1 VFFYIFPIN
10 NNLIKL
16 RQASK
21 FFSNIFKDNPGS
33 QSTPS
38 NADNMDFLTEFYEG
52 CKGLMQQAAARG
64 GNFEARL
71 DQLYQATKLKFLN
84 KFPGN
89 KKGIQSLAA
98 TSIDPEEVDRLF
110 GLTVEQN
117 PGPYWRINPW
127 EIYQVSSHL
136 RKSNI
141 ISMVSKTWLTCSE
154 TSIERIVR
162 VFGLAKK
169 NEAAL
174 RLFIDAVLLDVLNAI
189 KEEAGQHEGI
199 KGKGKRPSTEST
211 LNLKDIYM
219 GVETEISYILPTNQP
234 EGTVIKKVTG
244 RMDYNVWYGQPREAE
259 TNLLVV
265 EAKQRSGLLGGRYQ
279 AMTYMGKSIGD
290 IRANIVDT
298 YKLLALI
305 QRARFEAGRARI
317 PIYGIATDSELW
329 DFIRMDGQGNVRRSL
344 SGDTLNNIL
353 TVLGGCQAVALE
365 SNEWIPYHL
374 STAQDY
380 PCSVRCHPS
389 RHP

>member
-1 VFFYIFPIN
+1 
-10 NNLIKL
+10 
-16 RQASK
+16 
-21 FFSNIFKDNPGS
+21 
-33 QSTPS
+33 
-38 NADNMDFLTEFYEG
+38 
-52 CKGLMQQAAARG
+52 
-64 GNFEARL
+64 
-71 DQLYQATKLKFLN
+71 
-84 KFPGN
+84 
-89 KKGIQSLAA
+89 
-98 TSIDPEEVDRLF
+98 
-110 GLTVEQN
+110 
-117 PGPYWRINPW
+117 
-127 EIYQVSSHL
+127 
-136 RKSNI
+136 
-141 ISMVSKTWLTCSE
+141 
-154 TSIERIVR
+154 
-162 VFGLAKK
+162 
-169 NEAAL
+169 
-174 RLFIDAVLLDVLNAI
+174 
-189 KEEAGQHEGI
+189 
-199 KGKGKRPSTEST
+199 
-211 LNLKDIYM
+211 M